1 MEKWACET
9 NEICVGSY
17 DGAAEDGGDLGGDAF
32 GAAARGL
39 KTEQATGVPSGAA
52 TAALRK
58 FVKEEVDAAL
68 KDLIMDFEI
77 MESSMVRR
85 LIHVQDLRGASWH
98 ALRKADYFPCHA
110 LRFFLR
116 RVGRSRLSRPVSRRS
131 KTRWPKALLL
141 LAMAPTRAAILT
153 RRKKKWTRR
162 MRCRSRWM
170 QQTEQCAEPR
180 LKWRATVAPGGGM
193 ESNFSMET
201 VLAAGWGNR
210 SSHLGS
216 HVGTICTTADGSRGS
231 FVFRFVRTDHNGHSE
246 PICEEAAHRQRYHG
260 SEIAVQ

>member
-1 MEKWACET
+1 MEQWACET
-9 NEICVGSY
+9 LEICVGSY
-17 DGAAEDGGDLGGDAF
+17 DGAAGDGGDLGVDAF

-85 LIHVQDLRGASWH
+85 LTHVQDLRGASWH
-98 ALRKADYFPCHA
+98 VLRKADCFPCHA

-201 VLAAGWGNR
+201 VVAAGWGNR

-216 HVGTICTTADGSRGS
+216 HNGS
-231 FVFRFVRTDHNGHSE
+231 HLHHSRWQ
-246 PICEEAAHRQRYHG
+246 PWLIRLSLRPY
-260 SEIAVQ
+260 